1 MKLFKDMLGNHKHG
15 KHSFSQGRVY
25 LFTSVI
31 AYFAI
36 LAFLVIRAGN
46 CDLSIE
52 TGPLELIISALQWAI
67 ALFAGYVFG
76 GKGLEVIRILM
87 GKKKPEEKK
96 AEPKKEEKKDGK
108 QLLNESDP
116 EDGPVL

>member
-25 LFTSVI
+25 LFTSVV

-36 LAFLVIRAGN
+36 LVFLVIRAGN
-46 CDLSIE
+46 CDLSVE
-52 TGPLELIISALQWAI
+52 TGPLEIIISALQWAI

-76 GKGLEVIRILM
+76 GKGLEVLRILM
-87 GKKKPEEKK
+87 GKKKSEEKK
-96 AEPKKEEKKDGK
+96 VEPKKEEKKNGK
-108 QLLNESDP
+108 QLLNASDP
-116 EDGPVL
+116 EDGPVI